1 MVLIAYFLCLQK
13 RKRQQVPSMEDGLE
27 DELSRLRLMTNSSLV
42 PEIYLRKKALVLS
55 YKTPPSANG
64 FSLNEFPSVKK
75 KKKICKTY
83 NLSVCSIIYGDKAAS
98 A

>member
-42 PEIYLRKKALVLS
+42 LEIYLRKKGLVLS
-55 YKTPPSANG
+55 YKA
-64 FSLNEFPSVKK
+64 
-75 KKKICKTY
+75 KTSSFV
-83 NLSVCSIIYGDKAAS
+83 LS
-98 A
+98 